1 MFHLKLFGKH
11 YKSNNFTVKMSAKKG
26 YLFCMDLRIYNQI
39 IKLKVYEEDNVTDV
53 INRLAVSIKD
63 K

>member
-1 MFHLKLFGKH
+1 
-11 YKSNNFTVKMSAKKG
+11 MSAQKG

-39 IKLKVYEEDNVTDV
+39 IKLKVYEEDSVTDL